1 MLGLPQQEVGHV
13 RAGGFADFQAWG
25 QRGQHLV
32 SARKWAIRK
41 HARPPAFPC
50 SLLAAN
56 KSLFQPNLNRSIVP

>member
-25 QRGQHLV
+25 
-32 SARKWAIRK
+32 RK